1 MFKIG
6 HRGTVHSGQ
15 NLEAT
20 FEFID
25 MSVNLSAVGYS
36 RNEILC
42 NSQNEVTSGTCH
54 NQDEFQQYKVKNKF
68 AYIKL
73 LEYKD
78 LMNYLLIW

>member
-68 AYIKL
+68 AYTREAFFMKL
-73 LEYKD
+73 I
-78 LMNYLLIW
+78 NN

>member
-1 MFKIG
+1 MHVYI
-6 HRGTVHSGQ
+6 HSSTIHSGQ

-54 NQDEFQQYKVKNKF
+54 NQDESQQYKVKNKF
-68 AYIKL
+68 AYTREAFFMKL
-73 LEYKD
+73 I
-78 LMNYLLIW
+78 NN